1 MNRNSKSSRRDRFGK
16 EDEFSEKHI
25 VCGLSRQEEMSGKQF
40 EMENCNLG
48 KGQGWRFLIEPRTDH
63 LGTPTF

>member
-1 MNRNSKSSRRDRFGK
+1 MSRNRKSSRKDGFGE

-25 VCGLSRQEEMSGKQF
+25 VCGLNTEEEMSGRQF
-40 EMENCNLG
+40 EMGNWHLR